1 MNTAHLH
8 IPDYGI
14 IAIFLFLSVYFGFRF
29 SKKQKS
35 TQSYFA
41 ANGRI
46 PSWAIGFSILSTL
59 ISSITFLA
67 YPGEGYSSNWILLVQ
82 GLMVPIVLL
91 AMIWFI
97 VPLYRKV
104 IGLSTYEYFEKRFGS
119 FARYYSSMGFVLT
132 HFSKM
137 GTVFFL
143 LSLALANM
151 SGVNTLVIIGVIGVV
166 IIILALLGGIEAV
179 IWLDVIQGFMLFGCG
194 VACLIILLYSVH
206 GGPATVWAVAK
217 ANGHTGFGPYDWD
230 FKTLTF
236 VVMAINGIFYG
247 IQKYGT
253 DQTIVQRYLTAK
265 SDKSAI
271 RASLMG
277 VLLLVPVW
285 ALFMFIGTALF
296 VYYKQNPLPTGIRPD
311 AIFPY
316 FIVNNLPVGV
326 VGLIIASLV
335 SAAICSLGADL
346 NCLAAV
352 GVEDYY
358 KRFYP
363 NKTDKQYLVAGK
375 WIVVLAG
382 IASLLIAA
390 LYLAAGDE
398 GVLGIVFTL
407 YAIFSGGIAG
417 IFLLG
422 LFSSRANKQ
431 GVTIGIIACI
441 LFTAY
446 AFLTSTKIG
455 TGHEKYLLLD
465 FGKYNFTH
473 NKLMLGV
480 YSHFVVIGVGYVA
493 SLFFP
498 KPDIDKKLLFSGWLK
513 ARNEKQDGPGKIHKA

>member
-8 IPDYGI
+8 IPDYI
-14 IAIFLFLSVYFGFRF
+14 IIVSFLCITVYFGFRF
-29 SKKQKS
+29 SKKQKT

-41 ANGRI
+41 ANGKI
-46 PSWAIGFSILSTL
+46 PSWAIGFSILATL

-82 GLMVPIVLL
+82 GMMVPIVLL
-91 AMIWFI
+91 SMIWFI

-104 IGLSTYEYFEKRFGS
+104 IGLSTYEYFEKRFGV
-119 FARYYSSMGFVLT
+119 FARYYSSLGFVLT

-143 LSLALANM
+143 LALALANM
-151 SGVNTLVIIGVIGVV
+151 TGVNTLIIISIIGVV

-194 VACLIILLYSVH
+194 IACLVMILYSVH
-206 GGPATVWAVAK
+206 GGPAEVWHIAK
-217 ANGHTGFGPYDWD
+217 ENGRTGFGPYNFDL
-230 FKTLTF
+230 KKLTF
-236 VVMAINGIFYG
+236 IVMAINGIFYG

-277 VLLLVPVW
+277 VFLLVPVW

-296 VYYKQNPLPTGIRPD
+296 VYFKQNPLPTGIRAD

-316 FIVNNLPVGV
+316 FIVSKIPTGV

-335 SAAICSLGADL
+335 SAGVCSLGADL

-363 NKTDKQYLVAGK
+363 NRTDKEYLKAGK
-375 WIVVLAG
+375 WIVLFAG
-382 IASLLIAA
+382 IGSLLIAA
-390 LYLAAGDE
+390 LYLNAGEE

-422 LFSSRANKQ
+422 LFSARANRQ

-441 LFTAY
+441 IFTAY

-455 TGHEKYLLLD
+455 TGHEKFLLLD
-465 FGKYNFTH
+465 LGKYNFTH

-480 YSHFVVIGVGYVA
+480 YSHFVVIIVGYVA

-498 KPDIDKKLLFSGWLK
+498 KPVLNKNLLYSGWLETK
-513 ARNEKQDGPGKIHKA
+513 RNKDV

>member
-1 MNTAHLH
+1 
-8 IPDYGI
+8 
-14 IAIFLFLSVYFGFRF
+14 
-29 SKKQKS
+29 
-35 TQSYFA
+35 
-41 ANGRI
+41 
-46 PSWAIGFSILSTL
+46 
-59 ISSITFLA
+59 
-67 YPGEGYSSNWILLVQ
+67 
-82 GLMVPIVLL
+82 MVPVVLL
-91 AMIWFI
+91 TMIWFI
-97 VPLYRKV
+97 VPLYRKT
-104 IGLSTYEYFEKRFGS
+104 IGLSTYEYFEKRFGA
-119 FARYYSSMGFVLT
+119 FARYYSSVGFVLT

-143 LSLALANM
+143 LALALANM
-151 SGVNTLVIIGVIGVV
+151 TGVNTILIISIIGFVIIV
-166 IIILALLGGIEAV
+166 LALMGGIEAV

-194 VACLIILLYSVH
+194 VACLIIILYSVR
-206 GGPATVWAVAK
+206 GGPAEVWKIAH
-217 ANGHTGFGPYDWD
+217 ANGRTGFGPYNFD
-230 FKTLTF
+230 FKKLTF
-236 VVMAINGIFYG
+236 FVMAINGIFYG

-277 VLLLVPVW
+277 VFLLVPVW
-285 ALFMFIGTALF
+285 ALFMFIGTGLF
-296 VYYKQNPLPTGIRPD
+296 VYYKQNPLPHGMRPD
-311 AIFPY
+311 AVFPY
-316 FIVNNLPVGV
+316 FIVSKIPSGI

-346 NCLAAV
+346 NCLGAV

-358 KRFYP
+358 KRIYP
-363 NKTDKQYLVAGK
+363 NRTDKQYLKAGK
-375 WIVVLAG
+375 WIVVFAG
-382 IASLLIAA
+382 IGSLLIAA
-390 LYLAAGDE
+390 LYLSAGNE

-431 GVTIGIIACI
+431 GITIGITACI

-446 AFLTSTKIG
+446 AFITSTKIG
-455 TGHEKYLLLD
+455 TGHHRALLVDL
-465 FGKYNFTH
+465 GRYNFTH

-498 KPDIDKKLLFSGWLK
+498 KPILDKNLTFSGWLNFRK
-513 ARNEKQDGPGKIHKA
+513 KKNHRKRRHG

>member
-1 MNTAHLH
+1 MNNAHLQV
-8 IPDYGI
+8 PDYI
-14 IAIFLFLSVYFGFRF
+14 ILAIFLLITLYFGFRF
-29 SKKQKS
+29 SKKQNS

-41 ANGRI
+41 ANGKI
-46 PSWAIGFSILSTL
+46 PSWAIGLSILATL

-91 AMIWFI
+91 GMIWFI

-119 FARYYSSMGFVLT
+119 FARYYSSLGFVLT

-143 LSLALANM
+143 LALALSNM
-151 SGVNTLVIIGVIGVV
+151 SGVNTLVIISVIGIV

-194 VACLIILLYSVH
+194 IACLVIILYSVQ
-206 GGPATVWAVAK
+206 GGPAEVWHIAR
-217 ANGHTGFGPYDWD
+217 ANGHTGFGPYQFN
-230 FKTLTF
+230 FKKLTF

-265 SDKSAI
+265 SDRSAI

-277 VLLLVPVW
+277 VFLLVPVW
-285 ALFMFIGTALF
+285 ALFMFIGTGLF
-296 VYYKQNPLPTGIRPD
+296 VYYKQNPLPAGMRPD

-316 FIVNNLPVGV
+316 FIVNNIPTGV
-326 VGLIIASLV
+326 VGLIVASLV
-335 SAAICSLGADL
+335 SAAVCSLGADL

-352 GVEDYY
+352 GVQDYY
-358 KRFYP
+358 KKIYP
-363 NKTDKQYLVAGK
+363 NKTDKQYLKAGK
-375 WIVVLAG
+375 WMVVAAG
-382 IASLLIAA
+382 IGALLIAA
-390 LYLAAGDE
+390 LYLSAGDE

-422 LFSSRANKQ
+422 LFSARANRQ
-431 GVTIGIIACI
+431 GITIAIIACI
-441 LFTAY
+441 IFTAY

-455 TGHEKYLLLD
+455 TGTHKALLLN

-480 YSHFVVIGVGYVA
+480 YSHFVIIGVGYVA

-498 KPDIDKKLLFSGWLK
+498 KPILDRSLLYSGWLQAK
-513 ARNEKQDGPGKIHKA
+513 RESKRIS

>member
-1 MNTAHLH
+1 MGSAHLQ
-8 IPDYGI
+8 IPDYI
-14 IAIFLFLSVYFGFRF
+14 IIVAFLLMTVYFGLRF
-29 SKKQKS
+29 ARKQKS
-35 TQSYFA
+35 TQEYFA
-41 ANGRI
+41 ANGKI

-59 ISSITFLA
+59 ISSVTFLA
-67 YPGEGYSSNWILLVQ
+67 YPGEGYTSNWILLVQ
-82 GLMVPIVLL
+82 GLMVPIVLIS
-91 AMIWFI
+91 MIWFI

-104 IGLSTYEYFEKRFGS
+104 IGLSTYEYFEKRFGL
-119 FARYYSSMGFVLT
+119 FARYYSSLGFVLT

-143 LSLALANM
+143 LALALSNM
-151 SGVNTLVIIGVIGVV
+151 TGVSTIAVIVIIGIV

-194 VACLIILLYSVH
+194 VACLLFILYEVK
-206 GGPATVWAVAK
+206 GGPAEVWHIAK
-217 ANGHTGFGPYDWD
+217 VNHHTGFGPYT
-230 FKTLTF
+230 FNFTKLTF
-236 VVMAINGIFYG
+236 IVMALNGLFYG

-265 SDKSAI
+265 TDRSAI

-277 VLLLVPVW
+277 VFLLVPVW

-296 VYYKQNPLPTGIRPD
+296 VYYRQNPLPAGIRAD
-311 AIFPY
+311 AIFPH
-316 FIVNNLPVGV
+316 FIVSNLPTGV

-335 SAAICSLGADL
+335 SAGVCSLGADL

-352 GVEDYY
+352 GVQDYY

-363 NKTDKQYLVAGK
+363 HASDASSLRVGR
-375 WIVVLAG
+375 WIVFFAG

-390 LYLAAGDE
+390 LYLTAGE
-398 GVLGIVFTL
+398 GGVLDIVFTL

-431 GVTIGIIACI
+431 GVSIGIIACI
-441 LFTAY
+441 LFTAW

-455 TGHEKYLLLD
+455 IGKEKYLLLD
-465 FGKYNFTH
+465 LGIYNFKQ

-480 YSHFVVIGVGYVA
+480 YSHLVVIIVGYLS

-498 KPDIDKKLLFSGWLK
+498 KPNISKKLLYSGWLK
-513 ARNEKQDGPGKIHKA
+513 LKKAD